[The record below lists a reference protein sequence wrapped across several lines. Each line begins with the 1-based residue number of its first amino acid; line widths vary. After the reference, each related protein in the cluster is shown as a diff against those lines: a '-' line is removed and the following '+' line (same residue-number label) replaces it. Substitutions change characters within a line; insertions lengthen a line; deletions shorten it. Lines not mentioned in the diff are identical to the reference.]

1 MVPVVGLEPTSLRR
15 ATDFK
20 SVVFANFTTLALIK
34 DKFEIKCKFLLL
46 SKTWSNGTIR
56 DAESISKQEANKPK
70 VIAAIAKGTSNP
82 PHKGVVWEG
91 ERDGIDYTK

>member
-34 DKFEIKCKFLLL
+34 DKFEIKYKFLLL
-46 SKTWSNGTIR
+46 SKTHRKKHLLISSSYLYINDIR
-56 DAESISKQEANKPK
+56 NQCHNNLLL
-70 VIAAIAKGTSNP
+70 VYLLQT
-82 PHKGVVWEG
+82 
-91 ERDGIDYTK
+91 RLRYTYQ

>member
-34 DKFEIKCKFLLL
+34 DKFEIKYKFLLL
-46 SKTWSNGTIR
+46 SKTHRKKHLLKSSSYLYINDIR
-56 DAESISKQEANKPK
+56 NHCHNNLPLLA
-70 VIAAIAKGTSNP
+70 
-82 PHKGVVWEG
+82 
-91 ERDGIDYTK
+91 DYLQTHLRYTYQ

>member
-46 SKTWSNGTIR
+46 SKTHRKKHPLKSSSYLYINDIR
-56 DAESISKQEANKPK
+56 NHCHNNLPLL
-70 VIAAIAKGTSNP
+70 
-82 PHKGVVWEG
+82 VVYLQTHL
-91 ERDGIDYTK
+91 RYTYQ

>member
-20 SVVFANFTTLALIK
+20 SVVFANFTTLSLIK

-46 SKTWSNGTIR
+46 SKTHRKKHPLKSSSYLYINDIR
-56 DAESISKQEANKPK
+56 NHCHNNLPLLVGLPQTHLK
-70 VIAAIAKGTSNP
+70 
-82 PHKGVVWEG
+82 
-91 ERDGIDYTK
+91 YTYQ